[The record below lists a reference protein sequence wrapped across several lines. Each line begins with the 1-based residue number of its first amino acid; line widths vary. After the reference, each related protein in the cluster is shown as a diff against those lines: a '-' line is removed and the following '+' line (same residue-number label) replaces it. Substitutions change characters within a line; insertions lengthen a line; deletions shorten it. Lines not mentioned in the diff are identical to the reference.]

1 MREGIIAR
9 AFNANI
15 ETGPERYG
23 SRPREILFEPR
34 EQLAEGALAAE
45 QQRMHVP
52 RLRRSRA
59 VRRLRGQSVALQHNY
74 LIEAVGECPRGRE
87 PGHTGADHDRLLAN
101 HSRRHRHLPTA
112 CSAAMYRRMASHL
125 IKLQPQSKR

>member
-52 RLRRSRA
+52 RLRRPRA
-59 VRRLRGQSVALQHNY
+59 MCGLRGQRVAF
-74 LIEAVGECPRGRE
+74 
-87 PGHTGADHDRLLAN
+87 
-101 HSRRHRHLPTA
+101 
-112 CSAAMYRRMASHL
+112 
-125 IKLQPQSKR
+125 

>member
-1 MREGIIAR
+1 MVMR
-9 AFNANI
+9 AFASNRAAGGI
-15 ETGPERYG
+15 FESSPVTKTG
-23 SRPREILFEPR
+23 RPW
-34 EQLAEGALAAE
+34 EGALAAE

-74 LIEAVGECPRGRE
+74 LIEAVGECPRRRE

-101 HSRRHRHLPTA
+101 HSRCHRHLPTA
-112 CSAAMYRRMASHL
+112 CSAAIYKLMASHL
-125 IKLQPQSKR
+125 IKLQPQSKKD

>member
-1 MREGIIAR
+1 MTPRNRTSRDRVAGRDRSR
-9 AFNANI
+9 ALHANI
-15 ETGPERYG
+15 ETDPERHG
-23 SRPREILFEPR
+23 SRPREILLESW

-59 VRRLRGQSVALQHNY
+59 VRRLRGQNVALQHNY

-87 PGHTGADHDRLLAN
+87 PGHAGANHDRLLAN

-112 CSAAMYRRMASHL
+112 CSAAM
-125 IKLQPQSKR
+125 